1 MITYVRYWQN
11 SLNEMLIQKGL
22 CAFRFNTYIISVLV
36 IFFLQLN
43 QNFPK
48 LSDVP
53 PSHTKS
59 IDHVPQFH
67 MEKDKFKQTIGQF
80 FKFYGEKFQMKRQI
94 ISVNIGR
101 WQERILQSEQTNF
114 TLEQKRFLEMQ
125 NYFVVEPT
133 FFSTF
138 IIFFFTFRLQD
149 GINSNAWNW
158 KNCTMYVQDIKY
170 PGTNITAEIS
180 EEEANN
186 FQQMCKMFASYDSYG
201 QSIDVYLL
209 QMGKVQS
216 ANTNG
221 STMTRNDRTSAPKSV
236 HELSKALQC
245 SDDQMNTSSSSS
257 CSSSSSICDGSR
269 ASSISI
275 SSNSVTSQKLK
286 NVINIEQVSQ
296 AISSKTVD
304 LINRMVGR
312 CFYEI
317 EIVALLTRYLKIFN
331 STLKVMPFGS
341 ATYGFGGSSNFNI
354 LVNAGNKK

>member
-1 MITYVRYWQN
+1 
-11 SLNEMLIQKGL
+11 
-22 CAFRFNTYIISVLV
+22 
-36 IFFLQLN
+36 
-43 QNFPK
+43 
-48 LSDVP
+48 
-53 PSHTKS
+53 
-59 IDHVPQFH
+59 
-67 MEKDKFKQTIGQF
+67 
-80 FKFYGEKFQMKRQI
+80 
-94 ISVNIGR
+94 
-101 WQERILQSEQTNF
+101 
-114 TLEQKRFLEMQ
+114 
-125 NYFVVEPT
+125 
-133 FFSTF
+133 
-138 IIFFFTFRLQD
+138 
-149 GINSNAWNW
+149 
-158 KNCTMYVQDIKY
+158 MYVQDIKS

-180 EEEANN
+180 EEEAKN
-186 FQQMCKMFASYDSYG
+186 FQQMCKMFASCDSYG

-216 ANTNG
+216 SNTNG
-221 STMTRNDRTSAPKSV
+221 STLSRYDRTSAPKSV

-245 SDDQMNTSSSSS
+245 SNDQINTSTSST
-257 CSSSSSICDGSR
+257 ICDGSR

-286 NVINIEQVSQ
+286 NVINIEPVSQ

-341 ATYGFGGSSNFNI
+341 ATYGFGGSSTNFNI